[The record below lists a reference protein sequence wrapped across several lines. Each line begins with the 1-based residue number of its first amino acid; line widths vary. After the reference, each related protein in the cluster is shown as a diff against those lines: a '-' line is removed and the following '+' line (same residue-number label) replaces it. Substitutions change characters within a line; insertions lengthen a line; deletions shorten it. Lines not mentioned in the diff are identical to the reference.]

1 MSIQELW
8 EKRQLLYRLYDIQ
21 GITAW
26 KAKDLLVLYELFEE
40 YNLLDILDTS
50 NNNSNNNNNN
60 TIVDTLLK
68 IKDRLNEEIRVASK
82 EKDFKAKAVLTK
94 KLDKVL
100 TLIALVESK
109 NREGLMRIISMYRL
123 LNRYEELRNAL
134 KDIANASNSNSNSED
149 SIEAITD
156 RIREEL
162 EREII
167 ELKKRLNKE

>member
-1 MSIQELW
+1 
-8 EKRQLLYRLYDIQ
+8 
-21 GITAW
+21 
-26 KAKDLLVLYELFEE
+26 
-40 YNLLDILDTS
+40 
-50 NNNSNNNNNN
+50 
-60 TIVDTLLK
+60 
-68 IKDRLNEEIRVASK
+68 
-82 EKDFKAKAVLTK
+82 
-94 KLDKVL
+94 VL

>member
-8 EKRQLLYRLYDIQ
+8 EKRQMLYRLYDIQ

-40 YNLLDILDTS
+40 YNLLNILDTS
-50 NNNSNNNNNN
+50 NGNSNNNNNN
-60 TIVDTLLK
+60 TIVETLLK

-100 TLIALVESK
+100 TLIALVEGK

-134 KDIANASNSNSNSED
+134 KIANANNSNSNSED

-167 ELKKRLNKE
+167 ELKKRLNEE